1 MGIICDTMF
10 FRGTYRHI
18 HDTSILKG
26 IARTLITMV
35 IFSPFVYAV
44 NLQNDDWRYV
54 LTLIVVYIL
63 PVFISGFVFYAFS
76 RLIFSRCKLVAS
88 EVSSKSSII

>member
-44 NLQNDDWRYV
+44 NL
-54 LTLIVVYIL
+54 
-63 PVFISGFVFYAFS
+63 
-76 RLIFSRCKLVAS
+76 
-88 EVSSKSSII
+88 